1 MDSSREP
8 LPKDEVAASL
18 RASREL
24 GPDYDDAV
32 AAALAERIE
41 TTIDERI
48 RHHLAAHARPPANAG
63 VRSNTA
69 RMVLSIISLGLSL
82 PLTIAGAAFAGA
94 EGVALAWIGLIVFYV
109 VSVIGFR
116 R

>member
-1 MDSSREP
+1 M
-8 LPKDEVAASL
+8 AASL
-18 RASREL
+18 RAGREL

-48 RHHLAAHARPPANAG
+48 RHRLAEERDRPSAPAGNDEAWKNPRLVMGLAAMVFAIPLSAIAAGHMGPAGLILAWAG
-63 VRSNTA
+63 VILLYLLA
-69 RMVLSIISLGLSL
+69 VV
-82 PLTIAGAAFAGA
+82 
-94 EGVALAWIGLIVFYV
+94 GV
-109 VSVIGFR
+109 R